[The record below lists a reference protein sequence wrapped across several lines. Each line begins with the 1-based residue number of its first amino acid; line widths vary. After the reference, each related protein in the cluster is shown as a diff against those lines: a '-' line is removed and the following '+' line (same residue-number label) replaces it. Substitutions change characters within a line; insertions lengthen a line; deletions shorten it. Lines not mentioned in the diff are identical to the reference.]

1 MELNY
6 EMHMEKRRKKL
17 LFLSIILIAM
27 FCIGAILYEKK
38 PINSDLLF
46 IEWIFY
52 TLRKPRKLFI
62 SENRFQRIFWLLWYI
77 AIALIVFSIGYQI
90 QNAKAKLNKNAV
102 IKNREAYLKIHLV
115 YNRLKQAKA
124 IDGTNFDLLLYR
136 LKVIDEELSVE
147 TNFGYGDEE
156 LTLCENSINQLLDR
170 LLDYTEKIDETDF
183 QIDINQIFKIVSQIE
198 EALEQ
203 RRYMTIK

>member
-1 MELNY
+1 
-6 EMHMEKRRKKL
+6 MHMEKRRKKL

-27 FCIGAILYEKK
+27 FCIGTILYEKK

>member
-1 MELNY
+1 
-6 EMHMEKRRKKL
+6 MHMEKRRKKL

>member
-1 MELNY
+1 
-6 EMHMEKRRKKL
+6 MEKRRKKL

-52 TLRKPRKLFI
+52 TLRKPRKLFN

>member
-1 MELNY
+1 
-6 EMHMEKRRKKL
+6 MEKRRKKL

>member
-1 MELNY
+1 
-6 EMHMEKRRKKL
+6 MEKHRKKL
-17 LFLSIILIAM
+17 LFLSVILITM
-27 FCIGAILYEKK
+27 FCIGTILYEKK

-52 TLRKPRKLFI
+52 TLRKPRELFT

-102 IKNREAYLKIHLV
+102 IKNQEAYLKIHLA
-115 YNRLKQAKA
+115 YNRLKQTKA

-136 LKVIDEELSVE
+136 VKVIDEELSVE
-147 TNFGYGDEE
+147 TNFGYGDDE
-156 LTLCENSINQLLDR
+156 LTLCENSINQLLDK
-170 LLDYTEKIDETDF
+170 LLDYTEKIDETDY
-183 QIDINQIFKIVSQIE
+183 QIGINQIFRIVSQVE